1 MNGSYKLG
9 QAFGI
14 GIYIHWTFGLLVG
27 WIVLSYGSAGAG
39 FAQIVDALVLVG
51 AVFGC
56 VTLHE
61 LGHSLAARHYGIN
74 TRHITLLP
82 IGGVAMLDR
91 MPRNPR
97 HELVIAVAGP
107 AVNVAIIGVLLILS
121 FLAGLGANLTGF
133 NLSPGGG
140 LISNLIVVNTILVLF
155 NMIPA
160 FPMDGGRVFRSLLSM
175 KKGHLRATQIAA
187 TTGKTLAVAL
197 GIYGFLHNP
206 VLMFTAV
213 FVYYGAEAERRAALQ
228 HRFSEPE
235 SPPDFPREG
244 PIPPPRNDTRQTSMN
259 EPVWEIVREVP
270 RGARRLHPKWR
281 TYASK

>member
-9 QAFGI
+9 TAFGI
-14 GIYIHWTFGLLVG
+14 GIFVHWTFGLLVA
-27 WIVLSYGSAGAG
+27 WIVLSYSSAGAG
-39 FAQIVDALVLVG
+39 LAQIVEVLVLVG

-61 LGHSLAARHYGIN
+61 LGHSLAARLFGIN

-107 AVNVAIIGVLLILS
+107 AVNVVIIGVLLLFS
-121 FLAGLGANLTGF
+121 FVAGFGTRLTGLDF
-133 NLSPGGG
+133 ALGGG
-140 LISNLIVVNTILVLF
+140 LVSNLIVINAVLVLF

-160 FPMDGGRVFRSLLSM
+160 FPMDGGRVLRALLSM

-187 TTGKTLAVAL
+187 TIGKTLAVAL
-197 GIYGFLHNP
+197 GLYGFLHNP
-206 VLMFTAV
+206 VLVFTAV
-213 FVYYGAEAERRAALQ
+213 FVYYGAETERRAALQ
-228 HRFSEPE
+228 QSFFEPT
-235 SPPDFPREG
+235 SGFTRKPPA
-244 PIPPPRNDTRQTSMN
+244 PPPKEVPKSSAYD
-259 EPVWEIVREVP
+259 PVWEIVREVP
-270 RGARRLHPKWR
+270 RGARRL
-281 TYASK
+281 